1 VLRLEFSPAGDGT
14 DWSAYRRCEA
24 EVLGHWYGDTLEE
37 LEQAY
42 GPYEDRTVFVALR
55 RPDERVVGFCRLI
68 LPGPRGLKT
77 LSDVEK
83 APWSVDGRRSAA
95 AAGVDVD
102 RTWDIAT
109 LGVDRRLGGAGQVAA
124 AALYY
129 AVINA
134 ARTNGF
140 AWIAAI
146 IDSRA
151 RSLLAA
157 HGLILHALPG
167 TAPAFYMGSPACAPV
182 YAHLAD
188 MLDHQRRVAPEAYR
202 LIALG
207 VGLDG
212 IITPPPD
219 ALRLPATWGSDEN
232 GSLQARSA

>member
-1 VLRLEFSPAGDGT
+1 VLRLEFSTPGDGT
-14 DWSAYRRCEA
+14 DWTEYRRSEA
-24 EVLGHWYGDTLEE
+24 DVLGHWYGDSLEE

-77 LSDVEK
+77 ISDVEK
-83 APWSVDGRRSAA
+83 APWSVDGRRAAA
-95 AAGVDVD
+95 AAGMDVD

-109 LGVDRRLGGAGQVAA
+109 LGVDRRLGGGGQVAA

-134 ARTNGF
+134 ARTNGYP
-140 AWIAAI
+140 WIAAI

-167 TAPAFYMGSPACAPV
+167 TAPASYMGSPACAPV
-182 YAHLAD
+182 YAHLPE

-212 IITPPPD
+212 IVTPAPD
-219 ALRLPATWGSDEN
+219 SFRLPADWGSGGD
-232 GSLQARSA
+232 GSVEARSA

>member
-1 VLRLEFSPAGDGT
+1 VLRLEISAAGDES
-14 DWSAYRRCEA
+14 DWTEVRRCEA
-24 EVLGHWYGDTLEE
+24 DVLGHWYGDTP
-37 LEQAY
+37 EQLDEVY
-42 GPYEDRTVFVALR
+42 GPYEDHTVFVALR

-68 LPGPRGLKT
+68 LPGPLGLKT
-77 LSDVEK
+77 ISDVGK
-83 APWSVDGRRSAA
+83 PPWSVDGLRAAA
-95 AAGVDVD
+95 AAGVDVN

-109 LGVDRRLGGAGQVAA
+109 LGVDRKLAGAGQVAA

-134 ARTNGF
+134 ARSNGYL
-140 AWIAAI
+140 WIAAI

-167 TAPAFYMGSPACAPV
+167 TAPGLYMGSPACAPV
-182 YAHLAD
+182 YAHLPD
-188 MLDHQRRVAPEAYR
+188 LLDYQRRVAPDAHR

-212 IITPPPD
+212 IATPPPD
-219 ALRLPATWGSDEN
+219 AFQLPPGWAIRKGGTK
-232 GSLQARSA
+232 QARSA